1 MCCLRLLACEWLME
15 CFKMKPIKNTNYAYL
30 NLFHNGEKEK
40 SLLAK
45 TVLLLILVKSVFI

>member
-1 MCCLRLLACEWLME
+1 ME